1 MISTSIGLNVPLFDS
16 SAEHAVTP
24 TIMSISARSTM

>member
-1 MISTSIGLNVPLFDS
+1 LNDPLFDS

-24 TIMSISARSTM
+24 TIMSISARSSM